1 MTRAH
6 FKVIAEVMRTVS
18 GKLPEE
24 DYRTLVIHMGNR
36 LSQFNDNFDFGK
48 FEEACG
54 L

>member
-1 MTRAH
+1 MTRTH
-6 FKVIAEVMRTVS
+6 FKAIAEVIRTARDTMPS
-18 GKLPEE
+18 E
-24 DYRTLVIHMGNR
+24 DFRVLVVHMGNR